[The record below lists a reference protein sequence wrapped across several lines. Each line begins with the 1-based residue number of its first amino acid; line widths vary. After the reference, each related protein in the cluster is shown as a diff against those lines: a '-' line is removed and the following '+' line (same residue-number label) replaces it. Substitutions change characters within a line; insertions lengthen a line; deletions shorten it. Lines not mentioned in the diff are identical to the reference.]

1 MQLHSETRIALWCCK
16 QKEQMLQVLLPLDQ
30 GLPEQSSRFFSES
43 LVSLNEFLGLF
54 DAERPY
60 KYLIQ

>member
-1 MQLHSETRIALWCCK
+1 MF
-16 QKEQMLQVLLPLDQ
+16 QVLLLLDQ

-43 LVSLNEFLGLF
+43 LVSLDEFLRLF